1 MIVWFVAAPRVLI
14 DSERAAVVL
23 PAAVSAVMIAR
34 YGGESAA
41 WERAYQQVR
50 ADWDSYYA
58 DLDLAG
64 DDGLDHLWEG
74 LFRTTRALF
83 RLTGTPEPPKPEL
96 TALAR
101 ALPYESSRR
110 ADVLYPDVKTAFEAV
125 RSKGVRIAVYAPV
138 SAVQINGWLE
148 GGGVRDYVETVLG
161 FDTVERFRHD
171 VQYWETAA
179 RIMRADPA
187 ECRVID
193 RLDEALNGAKLAGMQ
208 ATAFDRDQGAKL
220 GQLVP

>member
-1 MIVWFVAAPRVLI
+1 MTVWFIAAPHVLI
-14 DSERAAVVL
+14 DSVRAAAVF
-23 PAAVSAVMIAR
+23 PAAVSAVMSTR

-74 LFRTTRALF
+74 LYRTTRALF
-83 RLTGTPEPPKPEL
+83 RLTGTPEPSKPEL

-101 ALPYESSRR
+101 ALPYESSCR
-110 ADVLYPDVKTAFEAV
+110 ADVLYPDVKPTFEAA
-125 RSKGVRIAVYAPV
+125 RSNGVRIAVYAPV
-138 SAVQINGWLE
+138 STAQINGWLQ
-148 GGGVRDYVETVLG
+148 GGGVRDLVETVLG

-171 VQYWETAA
+171 AQYWETAA

-187 ECRVID
+187 ACRVID
-193 RLDEALNGAKLAGMQ
+193 ALDEALNGAKLAGMQ
-208 ATAFDRDQGAKL
+208 AIPFDRTQGAKL
-220 GQLVP
+220 DRLIP